1 MLFRSHLRGRL
12 TEKNPAYLV
21 IECGGV
27 GYFVN
32 ISLHTFSAIPDQED
46 CFVYT
51 HLQINEDAH
60 TLFGFA
66 DEEERK
72 LFRSL
77 ISVSGVGASTARMVL
92 SSMNPGEIA
101 ACIMNGDVAR
111 LKTVKGVGEKT
122 AQRMILELKD
132 KLKKEG
138 PVKNVVS
145 HLKVKDE
152 AMSALLTLGFN
163 RSAVDKTVDH
173 LLLDQPAITVEE
185 LIRRALKTM

>member
-1 MLFRSHLRGRL
+1 MINHLHGKL
-12 TEKNPAYLV
+12 VEKNPAFII
-21 IECGGV
+21 IECAGV

-32 ISLHTFSAIPDQED
+32 ISLTTYAAIPDKEE
-46 CFVYT
+46 CRIYT

-77 ISVSGVGASTARMVL
+77 ISVSGVGASTARMFL
-92 SSMNPGEIA
+92 SSMNPGEILS
-101 ACIMNGDVAR
+101 CIVNGDVAR
-111 LKTVKGVGEKT
+111 LKSVKGIGEKT

-132 KLKKEG
+132 KLKKDG
-138 PVKNVVS
+138 PVKSIVS
-145 HLKVKDE
+145 HLRVKDE

-163 RSAVDKTVDH
+163 RQSVDRTVDN
-173 LLLDQPAITVEE
+173 LLREKPAISVED
-185 LIRRALKTM
+185 LIRQALKTM

>member
-1 MLFRSHLRGRL
+1 MINHLHGRL
-12 TEKNPAYLV
+12 VEKNPAYII
-21 IECGGV
+21 IECAGV

-32 ISLHTFSAIPDQED
+32 ISLTTYAAIPDKEE
-46 CFVYT
+46 CRIFT

-77 ISVSGVGASTARMVL
+77 ISVSGVGASTARMIL
-92 SSMNPGEIA
+92 SSMSPNEILS
-101 ACIMNGDVAR
+101 CIVNGDVAR
-111 LKTVKGVGEKT
+111 LKSVKGIGEKT

-132 KLKKEG
+132 KLKKDG
-138 PVKNVVS
+138 PVKTVVS
-145 HLKVKDE
+145 HLRVKDE

-163 RSAVDKTVDH
+163 RQAVDRTVDN
-173 LLLDQPAITVEE
+173 LLREKPAISVED
-185 LIRRALKTM
+185 LIRQALKTM

>member
-1 MLFRSHLRGRL
+1 MINHLHGRL
-12 TEKNPAYLV
+12 VEKNPAYIV

-32 ISLHTFSAIPDQED
+32 ISLHTYSNIPDKEE
-46 CFVYT
+46 CRIFT

-77 ISVSGVGASTARMVL
+77 LSVSGVGASTARMIL
-92 SSMNPGEIA
+92 SSMNPSEIIS
-101 ACIMNGDVAR
+101 CLVNGDVAR
-111 LKTVKGVGEKT
+111 LKTVKGIGEKT

-132 KLKKEG
+132 KLKKDG
-138 PVKNVVS
+138 PVKTMVS
-145 HLKVKDE
+145 HMKVKDE
-152 AMSALLTLGFN
+152 AMSALLTLGFA
-163 RSAVDKTVDH
+163 RQSVDKTIDH
-173 LLLDQPAITVEE
+173 LLREQPAMNVED
-185 LIRRALKTM
+185 LIRKALKTM

>member
-1 MLFRSHLRGRL
+1 MINHLHGRL
-12 TEKNPAYLV
+12 VKKNPAYV
-21 IECGGV
+21 IIECAGV

-32 ISLHTFSAIPDQED
+32 ISLTTYAAIPEKEE
-46 CFVYT
+46 CRIYT

-77 ISVSGVGASTARMVL
+77 ISVSGVGASTARMIL
-92 SSMNPGEIA
+92 SSMNPAEILS
-101 ACIMNGDVAR
+101 CIVNGDVAR
-111 LKTVKGVGEKT
+111 LKSVKGIGEKT

-132 KLKKEG
+132 KLKKDG
-138 PVKNVVS
+138 PVKSVIS

-163 RSAVDKTVDH
+163 RQAVDRTVDN
-173 LLLDQPAITVEE
+173 LLREKPAITVED
-185 LIRRALKTM
+185 LIRQALKTM

>member
-1 MLFRSHLRGRL
+1 MINHLYGRL
-12 TEKNPAYLV
+12 VEKNPAFV
-21 IECGGV
+21 IIECAGV

-32 ISLHTFSAIPDQED
+32 ISLTTYAAIPDKDE
-46 CFVYT
+46 CRIFT

-77 ISVSGVGASTARMVL
+77 ISISGVGASTARMIL
-92 SSMNPGEIA
+92 SAMNPAEVVS
-101 ACIMNGDVAR
+101 CIVNGDVSR
-111 LKTVKGVGEKT
+111 LKSVKGIGEKT

-132 KLKKEG
+132 KLKKDG
-138 PVKNVVS
+138 PVKSVVS

-163 RSAVDKTVDH
+163 RAAVDRTVDN
-173 LLLDQPAITVEE
+173 LLREKPAIGVED
-185 LIRRALKTM
+185 LIRQALKTM

>member
-1 MLFRSHLRGRL
+1 MINHLHGRL
-12 TEKNPAYLV
+12 IEKNPAYV
-21 IECGGV
+21 IIECAGV

-32 ISLHTFSAIPDQED
+32 ISLTTYAAIPEKEE
-46 CFVYT
+46 CRIYT

-77 ISVSGVGASTARMVL
+77 ISVSGVGASTARMIL
-92 SSMNPGEIA
+92 SSMNPAEILS
-101 ACIMNGDVAR
+101 CIVNGDVAR
-111 LKTVKGVGEKT
+111 LKSVKGIGEKT

-132 KLKKEG
+132 KLKKDG
-138 PVKNVVS
+138 PVKSVIS

-163 RSAVDKTVDH
+163 RQAVDRTVDN
-173 LLLDQPAITVEE
+173 LLREKPAITVED
-185 LIRRALKTM
+185 LIRQALKTM

>member
-1 MLFRSHLRGRL
+1 MINHLHGKL
-12 TEKNPAYLV
+12 VEKNPAFII
-21 IECGGV
+21 IECAGV

-32 ISLHTFSAIPDQED
+32 ISLTTYAAIPDREE
-46 CFVYT
+46 CRIYT

-77 ISVSGVGASTARMVL
+77 ISVSGVGASTARMFL
-92 SSMNPGEIA
+92 SSMNPGEILS
-101 ACIMNGDVAR
+101 CIVNGDVAR
-111 LKTVKGVGEKT
+111 LKTVKGIGEKT

-132 KLKKEG
+132 KLKKDG
-138 PVKNVVS
+138 PVKSVVS

-163 RSAVDKTVDH
+163 RQAVDRTVDN
-173 LLLDQPAITVEE
+173 LLREKPAISVED
-185 LIRRALKTM
+185 LIRQALKTM